1 MGDTL
6 SVIINMPAFTVNS
19 VSMTYRSFCKEVMT
33 FQGFLGSSAVK
44 NLPPIAGDAR
54 DSGLIPRSRRSLG
67 GGHGNP
73 LQYSCLEN
81 HMDKG
86 AWWATVRRVAKN
98 WTRLKQLKDFPGGS
112 DGKASV

>member
-1 MGDTL
+1 M
-6 SVIINMPAFTVNS
+6 IINMPVFTENS
-19 VSMTYRSFCKEVMT
+19 MSMTYGSFCKEVMT

-44 NLPPIAGDAR
+44 NLPADTGDER
-54 DSGLIPRSRRSLG
+54 DSGLIPGSGRSLG

-81 HMDKG
+81 HTDKG

-98 WTRLKQLKDFPGGS
+98 WT
-112 DGKASV
+112 